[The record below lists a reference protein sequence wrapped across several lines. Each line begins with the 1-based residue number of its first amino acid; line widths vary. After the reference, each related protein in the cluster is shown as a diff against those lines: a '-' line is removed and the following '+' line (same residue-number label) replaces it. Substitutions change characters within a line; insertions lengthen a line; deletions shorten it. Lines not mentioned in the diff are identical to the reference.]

1 VVEIDLQIFPLE
13 HSHIPQ
19 DLEAAAGAQQQVLEG
34 QAGTSGGSSANNGD
48 EAADTATLP
57 RPSAREK
64 MPTPRKGLPKRRPS
78 LRRRKTLALM
88 KAQRQLLI
96 MPFLPSRHRPLRRYP
111 HHPQRSLRTTTI
123 QPIPCQLQAPT
134 ASQPAAH
141 PAVAASRIIQVSFVL
156 PVALRCRL
164 ELIA

>member
-1 VVEIDLQIFPLE
+1 
-13 HSHIPQ
+13 
-19 DLEAAAGAQQQVLEG
+19 
-34 QAGTSGGSSANNGD
+34 
-48 EAADTATLP
+48 
-57 RPSAREK
+57 

-156 PVALRCRL
+156 PVALAA
-164 ELIA
+164 ELVALGRAWAANPTWGGNAWIFQRSSAWRWWEAL